1 MDAKAKAVGRYL
13 RVTSRK
19 ARFVLDEV
27 RGKSA
32 TEALNMLKFI
42 PNEAA
47 TYIRLVIQSAVANAE
62 HNFAMDPEALKITT
76 AFVDQGPTLKRIHP
90 RAMGRAYRILK
101 RSSHIT
107 IEVTEDEALKAA
119 IAEAKTR
126 RPSKK
131 GKTGHEV
138 TASQPKA
145 ARKTAATATKPA
157 SKKEPVTKAAADSP
171 EAATKQTE

>member
-1 MDAKAKAVGRYL
+1 MEAKAVGRYL

-19 ARFVLDEV
+19 ARFVLDEI
-27 RGKSA
+27 RGKGA

-107 IEVTEDEALKAA
+107 IVVTEDEALKAA

-126 RPSKK
+126 RHAKK
-131 GKTGHEV
+131 GKGHEV

-171 EAATKQTE
+171 EAVTEKTE